1 MISIYSLEGDKIK
14 CQIIFG
20 KLNLRKIVKEKRWF
34 SLKQFNRL

>member
-20 KLNLRKIVKEKRWF
+20 KLNLKKIVLGKEMIF
-34 SLKQFNRL
+34 FETI